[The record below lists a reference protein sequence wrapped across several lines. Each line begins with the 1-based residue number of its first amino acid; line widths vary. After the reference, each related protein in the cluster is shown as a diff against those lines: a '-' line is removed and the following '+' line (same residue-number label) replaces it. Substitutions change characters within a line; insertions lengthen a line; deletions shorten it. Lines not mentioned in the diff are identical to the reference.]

1 MLGDISFR
9 NYKKNDIHGLALYPA
24 IMVAPLQNIIL
35 QELLKSEEIYS
46 VFDPFFGSG
55 TALYEALEL
64 SPEIKLVGCDI
75 NPLAHL
81 ITLVKLQGITKNIK
95 NDIEKLKIYLNDI
108 QIDNFSFHNMNK
120 WFRSDI
126 IDSLKKI
133 RQSIMLIR
141 SKKNRLYFWSIL
153 STFIRKYS
161 NTRSSTYKLHI
172 KDIDSIQR
180 MKNNLIDD
188 FLASVEQNIS
198 KFTISSSNFKLYK
211 NDSLKQL
218 VKFKKNSIDL
228 SISSPPYG
236 DNATT
241 VPYGQF
247 SSLALHWIDKKD
259 LALDGWELNNYSV
272 IDRKSLGGSYKGL
285 IENEIGSLLLQPYLD
300 NISLSKQKKVIN
312 FFKDYFLFL
321 DELCRVTKKY
331 IVLTLGN
338 RTVDGVNINLTS
350 ITQDYLEQKKFRNIY
365 ECYRD
370 IPNKRIPRL
379 TSKVNNNPVLSM
391 SKEYVIIHK
400 KNI

>member
-24 IMVAPLQNIIL
+24 TMIAPVQNIIL
-35 QELLKSEEIYS
+35 QELLKSEDICS

-64 SPEIKLVGCDI
+64 SPKIKLIGCDI

-81 ITLVKLQGITKNIK
+81 ITKVKLQGITKNIK
-95 NDIEKLKIYLNDI
+95 NDIENLKDYLDNI
-108 QIDNFSFHNMNK
+108 QIDNYSFHNMNK
-120 WFRSDI
+120 WFRSDV

-133 RQSIMLIR
+133 RQSIMLIE

-188 FLASVEQNIS
+188 FLTSVEQNIS
-198 KFTISSSNFKLYK
+198 KFTISSSNVKLYK
-211 NDSLKQL
+211 KDSLKQL
-218 VKFKKNSIDL
+218 TKFKNNSIDL

-259 LALDGWELNNYSV
+259 LVFDGWELNNYSA
-272 IDRKSLGGSYKGL
+272 IDRRSLGGCYKGS
-285 IENEIGSLLLQPYLD
+285 IENETGSLLLQPFLD
-300 NISLSKQKKVIN
+300 NISKSKQKKVIS
-312 FFKDYFLFL
+312 FFRDYFIFL

-350 ITQDYLEQKKFRNIY
+350 ITQEYLEHNNFRNIY
-365 ECYRD
+365 ECDRD
-370 IPNKRIPRL
+370 IPNKRIPKL
-379 TSKVNNNPVLSM
+379 TSKVNNIPVFSM
-391 SKEYVIIHK
+391 NKEFVIIHK
-400 KNI
+400 KIV

>member
-24 IMVAPLQNIIL
+24 TMVAPVQNIIL
-35 QELLKSEEIYS
+35 QKLLKSEDICS
-46 VFDPFFGSG
+46 VFDPFCGSG

-64 SPEIKLVGCDI
+64 SPDIELIGCDI
-75 NPLAHL
+75 NPLAYL
-81 ITLVKLQGITKNIK
+81 ITKVKLRGITKNIK
-95 NDIEKLKIYLNDI
+95 IDIENLKNYLNI
-108 QIDNFSFHNMNK
+108 VEIDDFSFQNMDK

-126 IDSLKKI
+126 VDSLKKI
-133 RQSIMLIR
+133 RQSIILIKSNR
-141 SKKNRLYFWSIL
+141 NRLYFWSIL

-161 NTRSSTYKLHI
+161 NTRSSTYKLHVKNI
-172 KDIDSIQR
+172 ESIQR

-198 KFTISSSNFKLYK
+198 KFTISSPNVRLYK

-218 VKFKKNSIDL
+218 AKFKKDSIDL

-247 SSLALHWIDKKD
+247 SSLALNWIDKKD
-259 LALDGWELNNYSV
+259 LSLAGWELNNYSA
-272 IDRKSLGGSYKGL
+272 IDRKSLGGFYKGP
-285 IENEIGSLLLQPYLD
+285 IENEIGNLLLQPYLD
-300 NISLSKQKKVIN
+300 NISQSKQKKVIS
-312 FFKDYFLFL
+312 FFRDYFLFL

-350 ITQDYLEQKKFRNIY
+350 ITQKYLEHKNFRNIY
-365 ECYRD
+365 ECDRD
-370 IPNKRIPRL
+370 IPNKRIPKL
-379 TSKVNNNPVLSM
+379 TSKVNNSPVLSM
-391 SKEYVIIHK
+391 SKEFVIIHK
-400 KNI
+400 KSI

>member
-24 IMVAPLQNIIL
+24 TMIAPVQNLIL
-35 QELLKSEEIYS
+35 QELLKSENIES

-64 SPEIKLVGCDI
+64 CPDIELVGCDI

-81 ITLVKLQGITKNIK
+81 ITKVKLQGITKSIK
-95 NDIEKLKIYLNDI
+95 IDIEILKNYLNNVE
-108 QIDNFSFHNMNK
+108 IDDFSFPNMNK

-126 IDSLKKI
+126 IISLKKI
-133 RQSIMLIR
+133 RQSIILIK
-141 SKKNRLYFWSIL
+141 SKRNRLYFWSIL

-161 NTRSSTYKLHI
+161 NTRSSTYKLHV
-172 KDIDSIQR
+172 KDIECIQR

-188 FLASVEQNIS
+188 FLTSVEQNIS
-198 KFTISSSNFKLYK
+198 KFTISSSNLKLYK

-218 VKFKKNSIDL
+218 AKFKKNSIDL

-259 LALDGWELNNYSV
+259 LAFDGWELDNYSA
-272 IDRKSLGGSYKGL
+272 IDRKSLGGFYKGP
-285 IENEIGSLLLQPYLD
+285 IENETGNLLLQPYLD
-300 NISLSKQKKVIN
+300 DISLSKQKKVIS

-350 ITQDYLEQKKFRNIY
+350 ITQEYLEHKNFRNIY
-365 ECYRD
+365 ECNRE
-370 IPNKRIPRL
+370 IPNKRIPKL
-379 TSKVNNNPVLSM
+379 TSKVNNNSVFSM
-391 SKEYVIIHK
+391 SKEFVIIHRK
-400 KNI
+400 TI

>member
-9 NYKKNDIHGLALYPA
+9 NYKKNDIHGLAIYPA
-24 IMVAPLQNIIL
+24 TMVAPVQNIIL
-35 QELLKSEEIYS
+35 QELLKSEDIYS
-46 VFDPFFGSG
+46 VLDPFFGSG

-64 SPEIKLVGCDI
+64 SPKIKLIGCDI

-81 ITLVKLQGITKNIK
+81 ITKVKLQGITKNIK
-95 NDIEKLKIYLNDI
+95 NDLEKLKYYLDNI
-108 QIDNFSFHNMNK
+108 QIDNYSFHNMNK

-133 RQSIMLIR
+133 RQSIMLIE

-188 FLASVEQNIS
+188 FLTSVEQNIS
-198 KFTISSSNFKLYK
+198 KFTISSSNVKLYK
-211 NDSLKQL
+211 KDSLKQL
-218 VKFKKNSIDL
+218 TKFKDNSIDL

-259 LALDGWELNNYSV
+259 LAFDGWELNNYSA
-272 IDRKSLGGSYKGL
+272 IDRKSLGGCYKGS
-285 IENEIGSLLLQPYLD
+285 IENKIGNLLLQPFLD
-300 NISLSKQKKVIN
+300 NISKSKQKKVIS
-312 FFKDYFLFL
+312 FFRDYFLFL

-331 IVLTLGN
+331 IVLILGN

-350 ITQDYLEQKKFRNIY
+350 ITQKYLEHKNFRNIY
-365 ECYRD
+365 ECDRD

-379 TSKVNNNPVLSM
+379 TSKVNNNPVFSM
-391 SKEYVIIHK
+391 NKEFVIIHK
-400 KNI
+400 KVI

>member
-9 NYKKNDIHGLALYPA
+9 DYKKNDIHGLALYPA
-24 IMVAPLQNIIL
+24 TMVAPVQNLIL
-35 QELLKSEEIYS
+35 QELLKSENIES

-64 SPEIKLVGCDI
+64 CPNIKLVGCDI

-81 ITLVKLQGITKNIK
+81 ITIVKLQGITKSIK
-95 NDIEKLKIYLNDI
+95 TDIEKLKNYLDSVE
-108 QIDNFSFHNMNK
+108 IDDFSFPNMNK

-126 IDSLKKI
+126 IISLKKI
-133 RQSIMLIR
+133 RQSIILIK

-161 NTRSSTYKLHI
+161 NSRSSTYKLHVKNI
-172 KDIDSIQR
+172 ECILR

-188 FLASVEQNIS
+188 FITSIEQNIS
-198 KFTISSSNFKLYK
+198 KFTISSSNLKLYK
-211 NDSLKQL
+211 NDSLEQL
-218 VKFKKNSIDL
+218 AKFKKNSIDL

-259 LALDGWELNNYSV
+259 LAFDGWELDNYSA
-272 IDRKSLGGSYKGL
+272 IDRKSLGGFYKGP
-285 IENEIGSLLLQPYLD
+285 INDEFGKSLLQPYLD
-300 NISLSKQKKVIN
+300 NISFSKQKKVIS

-350 ITQDYLEQKKFRNIY
+350 ITQEYLVHKNFKNI
-365 ECYRD
+365 CKCNRD
-370 IPNKRIPRL
+370 IPNKRIPKL
-379 TSKVNNNPVLSM
+379 TSRVNNNPVFSM
-391 SKEYVIIHK
+391 SKEFVIIHRK
-400 KNI
+400 TI

>member
-1 MLGDISFR
+1 MIGDISFR
-9 NYKKNDIHGLALYPA
+9 DYKKNDIHGLALYPA
-24 IMVAPLQNIIL
+24 TMVAPVQNILL
-35 QELLKSEEIYS
+35 QELLKTDEISS
-46 VFDPFFGSG
+46 VFDPFYGSG

-64 SPEIKLVGCDI
+64 SPNIKLIGCDI
-75 NPLAHL
+75 NPLAYL
-81 ITLVKLQGITKNIK
+81 ITAVKLQGVTKNIES
-95 NDIEKLKIYLNDI
+95 DIKKLKNYLNDV
-108 QIDNFSFHNMNK
+108 QVDDFSFHNMNK

-133 RQSIMLIR
+133 RQSIMRIK

-153 STFIRKYS
+153 STYIRKYS
-161 NTRSSTYKLHI
+161 NTRSSTYKLHT
-172 KDIDSIQR
+172 KDAESIQR

-188 FLASVEQNIS
+188 FLNGIEQNIT
-198 KFTISSSNFKLYK
+198 KFTISSSNVKLYK
-211 NDSLKQL
+211 NDALKQL
-218 VKFKKNSIDL
+218 IKFKKDSIDL

-259 LALDGWELNNYSV
+259 LAFDGWELDSYSA
-272 IDRKSLGGSYKGL
+272 IDRKSLGGVYKGS
-285 IENEIGSLLLQPYLD
+285 IENEMGNLLLQPYLD
-300 NISLSKQKKVIN
+300 KISFSKQKKVIS
-312 FFKDYFLFL
+312 FFRDYFLFL

-350 ITQDYLEQKKFRNIY
+350 ITQEYLEYKNFRNIY
-365 ECYRD
+365 ESNRD

-379 TSKVNNNPVLSM
+379 TSKVNNKSVLSM
-391 SKEYVIIHK
+391 NKEYVIIHRR
-400 KNI
+400 IS

>member
-24 IMVAPLQNIIL
+24 TMVAPVQNIIL
-35 QELLKSEEIYS
+35 QELLKSEDICS

-64 SPEIKLVGCDI
+64 SPKIKLIGCDI

-81 ITLVKLQGITKNIK
+81 ITKVKLQGITKNIK
-95 NDIEKLKIYLNDI
+95 NDIENLKDYLDNI
-108 QIDNFSFHNMNK
+108 QIDNYSFHNMNK
-120 WFRSDI
+120 WFRSDV

-133 RQSIMLIR
+133 RQSIMLIE

-188 FLASVEQNIS
+188 FLTSVEQNIS
-198 KFTISSSNFKLYK
+198 KFTISSSNVKLYK
-211 NDSLKQL
+211 KDSLKQL
-218 VKFKKNSIDL
+218 TKFKNNSIDL

-259 LALDGWELNNYSV
+259 LAFDGWELNNYSA
-272 IDRKSLGGSYKGL
+272 IDRKSLGGCYKGS
-285 IENEIGSLLLQPYLD
+285 IENKIGNLLLQPFLD
-300 NISLSKQKKVIN
+300 NISKSKQKKVIS
-312 FFKDYFLFL
+312 FFRDYFLFL

-331 IVLTLGN
+331 IVLILGN

-350 ITQDYLEQKKFRNIY
+350 ITQKYLEHKNFRNIY
-365 ECYRD
+365 ECDRD

-379 TSKVNNNPVLSM
+379 TSKVNNNPVFSM
-391 SKEYVIIHK
+391 NKEFVIIHK
-400 KNI
+400 KVI